1 MGGFDLDQTIEASVA
16 LINMWDYKLPLHKL
30 RRMTC
35 LTKGNLKSMDDMSIS
50 GPTNFSDQ
58 DVPCVPL
65 GK

>member
-1 MGGFDLDQTIEASVA
+1 MGGFDLDQTIEARVA
-16 LINMWDYKLPLHKL
+16 LINMWDYKLPLQKL

-35 LTKGNLKSMDDMSIS
+35 STKGNLKSMDDMSIS
-50 GPTNFSDQ
+50 GPANFSDQ